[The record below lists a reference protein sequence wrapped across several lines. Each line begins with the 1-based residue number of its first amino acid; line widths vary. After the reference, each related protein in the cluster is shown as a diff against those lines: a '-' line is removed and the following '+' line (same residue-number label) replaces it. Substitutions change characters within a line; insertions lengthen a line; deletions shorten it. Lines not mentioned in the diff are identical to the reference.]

1 MLVGVYVNKERDI
14 GLAFTEKLIGLLRK
28 ENISFALHD
37 SLKADC
43 VSDADFFGD
52 GCDPRPDIIIAL
64 GGDGTILSAV
74 SFAAPAGIP
83 VFGINLGAMG
93 FLSAMT
99 AADPSECVR
108 MLKSG
113 AYTVSERTMLETEV
127 CGKRYHA
134 LNEIVF
140 YKRNVGKTVI
150 VSVKVDGSE
159 IGSYKADGFI
169 VSTPTGSTGYALS
182 SGGPVVSPDVRC
194 RLLVPICC
202 HNLLARPVIA
212 DEDSVVTI
220 DGNEKGCVIV
230 DGKVTESEV
239 STLKIVKSAYKAKL
253 VIPDGFDFYDRINRK
268 LGGK

>member
-1 MLVGVYVNKERDI
+1 MLAGIYVNKERDV
-14 GLAFTEKLIGLLRK
+14 GLDFTEKFIESLKREKIDY
-28 ENISFALHD
+28 IVHD
-37 SLKADC
+37 SLKAEKA
-43 VSDADFFGD
+43 VKADRFGD
-52 GCDPRPDIIIAL
+52 DCKPRPDIIVAL

-74 SFAAPAGIP
+74 SFAAPACLP

-99 AADPSECVR
+99 AEDPDKCVAV
-108 MLKSG
+108 LKNG
-113 AYTVSERTMLETEV
+113 DYTVSERTMLSTDV
-127 CGKRYHA
+127 CGTKYHA

-140 YKRNVGKTVI
+140 YKRNIGKTVT

-182 SGGPVVSPDVRC
+182 SGGPVVSPDVEC
-194 RLLVPICC
+194 KLLVPICC

-212 DEDSVVTI
+212 DVNSVVTVS
-220 DGNEKGCVIV
+220 GNEKCCVIV
-230 DGKVTESEV
+230 DGKVADGEV
-239 STLKIVKSAYKAKL
+239 NTLKIVRSEFKAKL
-253 VIPDGFDFYDRINRK
+253 VDPLGFDFYERIKRK